1 METQMADI
9 LLLIQVLISG
19 VICGLILFQ
28 SVFVAPVVF
37 KELPEESR
45 PIILRSLFPKLFKSI
60 AVAGILFTLVTYL
73 EGSTVL
79 ITYLVGLFT
88 FLSGLIC
95 NSMIN
100 ATNKARDE
108 GNQER
113 FATLHRISVLLTVS
127 VLAVNLMWIFI
138 A

>member
-60 AVAGILFTLVTYL
+60 ALAGILFTLVTYL

-127 VLAVNLMWIFI
+127 VLAVNLIWIFI

>member
-113 FATLHRISVLLTVS
+113 FATLHRISVLLTVL
-127 VLAVNLMWIFI
+127 VLAVNLIWIFI

>member
-1 METQMADI
+1 MADI

-95 NSMIN
+95 NSMIS

-108 GNQER
+108 GNEER

>member
-60 AVAGILFTLVTYL
+60 AVAGILFTLITYL

-79 ITYLVGLFT
+79 ITYLVGSFT

-127 VLAVNLMWIFI
+127 VLAVNLIWIFI

>member
-95 NSMIN
+95 NSMID

-127 VLAVNLMWIFI
+127 VLAVNLIWIFI

>member
-95 NSMIN
+95 NSMIS

-108 GNQER
+108 GNEER

>member
-1 METQMADI
+1 MADV

-19 VICGLILFQ
+19 VISGLILFQ
-28 SVFVAPVVF
+28 SIFVAPVVF
-37 KELPEESR
+37 KELPEENR

-60 AVAGILFTLVTYL
+60 AVGGILFTLVTYL

-79 ITYLVGLFT
+79 ITYFVGLFT

-113 FATLHRISVLLTVS
+113 FATLHRISVMLTVS
-127 VLAVNLMWIFI
+127 VLAVNLVWIFI

>member
-1 METQMADI
+1 MADI

-127 VLAVNLMWIFI
+127 VLAVNLIWIFI

>member
-1 METQMADI
+1 MADT

-127 VLAVNLMWIFI
+127 VLAVNLIWIFI